1 MGSAD
6 HETGRD
12 LGLSLIG
19 TCLRRVRGRVLQ
31 EGAMSRVSRSLGT
44 ATLGALLIAGLAIP
58 ASASAV
64 VESGSPADAAEY
76 ARQWNLRAIHAEAA
90 WNVGELGSPGVA
102 VAILDTGIDT
112 EHPDLKGRVDLER
125 STSFLSRTSSCPPSD
140 PGMRSGTAEDQ
151 DADLL
156 GLPRVTDFHS
166 HGTAVSGLISSNAVV
181 LAGVTQ
187 RTRLFGV
194 KVHDRVRRNCL
205 TVYLDAVRYAA
216 DNGADVIHMS
226 FPLEFVNTEFPGA
239 AARINDTME
248 YAHRKG
254 ALLVAAAGNA
264 MPPAPPQDLDADPNR
279 VRFCKAIH
287 VICVSATGPADPANV
302 SAPAWDAPADY
313 TFFGSGTPSS
323 IDVAGPGGTGV
334 FPNQIVPVT
343 LACSRVTQVKTG
355 AAGQC
360 WSETKTTLHWP
371 STGTSFAAAAT
382 SGLLALLVD
391 VIGKNRPDDVD
402 AVLRASADSAADLGY
417 AGLEAYYGD
426 GRINVAAALLA
437 AQSAK

>member
-1 MGSAD
+1 
-6 HETGRD
+6 
-12 LGLSLIG
+12 
-19 TCLRRVRGRVLQ
+19 
-31 EGAMSRVSRSLGT
+31 MSPLSRSLT
-44 ATLGALLIAGLAIP
+44 VAALCAWLIAALSFP
-58 ASASAV
+58 AAASAV
-64 VESGSPADAAEY
+64 PDSGSPADAAQY
-76 ARQWNLRAIHAEAA
+76 SRQWNLRAVHASAA
-90 WNVGELGSPGVA
+90 WDAGELGSPGVA
-102 VAILDTGIDT
+102 VAVLDTGIDT

-125 STSFLSRTSSCPPSD
+125 STSFLSRTSSCPLTD

-216 DNGADVIHMS
+216 DEGADVIHMS
-226 FPLEFVNTEFPGA
+226 FPLEFLDSDFPGA
-239 AARINDTME
+239 AARINETME

-254 ALLVAAAGNA
+254 AVLVAAAGNA
-264 MPPAPPQDLDADPNR
+264 MPPALPQDLDADPNR
-279 VRFCKAIH
+279 IRFCKATH
-287 VICVSATGPADPANV
+287 VICVSATGPPDPANV
-302 SAPAWDAPADY
+302 TPPAWDAPADY
-313 TFFGSGTPSS
+313 TYFGSGNPSS
-323 IDVAGPGGTGV
+323 IDVAGPGGTGT

-343 LACSRVTQVKTG
+343 LDCSRVTQVRTG

-360 WSETKTTLHWP
+360 WSATKTTLHWP
-371 STGTSFAAAAT
+371 STGTSFGAAAT

-391 VIGKNRPDDVD
+391 LIGKNRPDEVV

-417 AGLEAYYGD
+417 GGLEAYYGD
-426 GRINVAAALLA
+426 GRINVAKALLA